1 MRDGALVAVLVSMK
15 TWVSFAVASV
25 FVSRMASAA
34 IAVFPVDATNLNE
47 GEQDAIGQMVAS
59 AYQTE
64 AREAVI
70 PPKMTVAP
78 LQETGGYKEAAQ
90 KLQASEYVMVS
101 AVRLRQRIVITA
113 TRYTPDGT
121 MVHSVKMTAT
131 SLDDLE
137 PVSDRLAKALFTRT
151 TPRETRS
158 LDNVSATEGKRPNR
172 VFVEKV
178 MGLKASFIYPVGYGD
193 DIAPMMSF
201 GFDGRLEGRSYFLEI
216 GAGFIVPSDPDGD
229 KLSYGGLYTDIGA
242 SFYLMDASISPY
254 LGGGV
259 LPRLVG
265 GDVTNFAVYGQ
276 TGLMFFRESSSRLYT
291 DFRVAQNLLP
301 VGFSGEWVDGPAGG
315 FQAEDRKLYPTE
327 LTFSV
332 GIGW

>member
-1 MRDGALVAVLVSMK
+1 MK
-15 TWVSFAVASV
+15 IWVSFAIASV
-25 FVSRMASAA
+25 FVSRLASAA
-34 IAVFPVDATNLNE
+34 VAVFPVDATNLDAGDQE
-47 GEQDAIGQMVAS
+47 AIGQMVAA
-59 AYQTE
+59 AYQAE
-64 AREAVI
+64 ARESVI
-70 PPKMTVAP
+70 PPKLTVGP
-78 LQETGGYKEAAQ
+78 LQESGGYKEAAQ
-90 KLQASEYVMVS
+90 KLQASEYVMIS

-113 TRYTPDGT
+113 TRYRPDGT
-121 MVHSVKMTAT
+121 LVHSVKMTAT

-151 TPRETRS
+151 TPHEARTLE
-158 LDNVSATEGKRPNR
+158 NVSAVEGKRPNR

-201 GFDGRLEGRSYFLEI
+201 GFDGRLEGKSYFLEI
-216 GAGFIVPSDPDGD
+216 GAGFIIPSDPDGD
-229 KLSYGGLYTDIGA
+229 KLSYGGVYSDIGA
-242 SFYLMDASISPY
+242 SFYLLNSSISPY

-265 GDVTNFAVYGQ
+265 GDVTNFAFYGQ
-276 TGLMFFRESSSRLYT
+276 AGLMLFRESSSRLYT

-301 VGFSGEWVDGPAGG
+301 VGFSGEWIDGV
-315 FQAEDRKLYPTE
+315 QSEDRKLYPTE